1 MDVQLSTN
9 NNFVALQDHVD
20 EDSDIE
26 VIYEYKKPQQE
37 LVLLDSEE
45 DEDED
50 AENEV
55 ETKKSVD
62 QSNPKKRKFDEVNEA
77 DDDITTE
84 TNELAKNEDF
94 IGFGFLSTDEEES
107 EGEESEMMVTVV
119 LQTPNTRGLKIMIIL
134 LKKRLPIGLPWKYEI
149 LSTISPHLVMKSLR
163 EIK

>member
-1 MDVQLSTN
+1 M
-9 NNFVALQDHVD
+9 
-20 EDSDIE
+20 
-26 VIYEYKKPQQE
+26 
-37 LVLLDSEE
+37 LLDSEE

-107 EGEESEMMVTVV
+107 EGEESENDDHSGA
-119 LQTPNTRGLKIMIIL
+119 PNSQYPWIKDHDHSTQ
-134 LKKRLPIGLPWKYEI
+134 KRLPIGLPWKYEI